1 MLTIGTGDRSKLAIE
16 NISSHELKLFLNHIQ
31 IMKRFL
37 TSTSI
42 IFGLTLALVPTIA
55 SAQSAGFGN
64 SGDNRDPFSRAS
76 TGDTSG
82 LMRLLNESQLNG
94 RNNPNYRAEQK
105 EQIDSATTDF
115 RARQMQMLRER
126 NKKTVPA
133 TTTPVK

>member
-1 MLTIGTGDRSKLAIE
+1 MKL
-16 NISSHELKLFLNHIQ
+16 
-31 IMKRFL
+31 FL

-42 IFGLTLALVPTIA
+42 LLGLTVALFPTIA

-82 LMRLLNESQLNG
+82 LMQLLNQSQLNG
-94 RNNPNYRAEQK
+94 RTNPNYTAEQK

-115 RARQMQMLRER
+115 RARQMQMLRNR
-126 NKKTVPA
+126 NSKATPAA
-133 TTTPVK
+133 TTPAK